1 MFSRKLERYG
11 SAQISGKVNLKAIPH
26 LKKRHYYI
34 VDIPLDGDAPKQYIK
49 AYFHYKNCPKVGK
62 PSMWDGFFAK
72 SGGKSYPHESVTEF
86 LINKIGEF
94 LGLNMNETRLV
105 IANQQIR
112 FLSKDFIKPDK
123 KLIHGI
129 EILAEYYEDKDFVL
143 EINKDRKNRR
153 AYLTFE
159 EIEKSIIHVYPKES
173 DDLLTSLIQL
183 ITYDAIVGNND
194 RHFYNWGVIGDVFN
208 AETTNVLFAPVYD
221 SARALLWNKMEK
233 KVLEMYRQFK
243 AGSNELDYY
252 INKSKPRF
260 SFDDNPEA
268 NHFELIEYL
277 SNYKSK
283 YQAIITE
290 LINIETE
297 NAVIRELNGHLSCFF
312 SEERVILVEAILRKR
327 FEKLRTVTV

>member
-11 SAQISGKVNLKAIPH
+11 SAQISGKVNQKAIPH
-26 LKKRHYYI
+26 LKERHYYI

-49 AYFHYKNCPKVGK
+49 AYFHYKNCPKIGK
-62 PSMWDGFFAK
+62 PSTWNGFFAK

-86 LINKIGEF
+86 LINKIGES
-94 LGLNMNETRLV
+94 LGLKMNETRLI
-105 IANQQIR
+105 IANGQIR
-112 FLSKDFIKPDK
+112 FLSQDFIKSGQ

-173 DDLLTSLIQL
+173 DDLLASLIQL

-194 RHFYNWGVIGDVFN
+194 RHFYNWGVIGDIFN
-208 AETTNVLFAPVYD
+208 SETTEVVFAPVYD
-221 SARALLWNKMEK
+221 SARALLWNKMEV
-233 KVLEMYRQFK
+233 KVLEMYHQFNS
-243 AGSNELDYY
+243 GSNELDYY

-260 SFDDNPEA
+260 SFDENPEA
-268 NHFELIEYL
+268 NHFELMGYL
-277 SNYKSK
+277 SNYKSNYK
-283 YQAIITE
+283 AIIAK
-290 LINIETE
+290 LINVDTE
-297 NAVIRELNGHLSCFF
+297 NTVTRELKGHISCFF
-312 SEERVILVEAILRKR
+312 SKERSILVEAILKKR
-327 FEKLRTVTV
+327 FDKLRSVII